1 MSHTTASTAVARSH
15 RLTILTSLA
24 YLAVEAENC
33 GDQSLATHLRST
45 FWSAISSSAESK
57 TLPLGKRDMNASLDF
72 LLGFL
77 AADPQLQS
85 AIVTLLDHHEQRNAA

>member
-1 MSHTTASTAVARSH
+1 MIITPPSPAVARSH

-33 GDQSLATHLRST
+33 GDQSLAAHLRAS
-45 FWSAISSSAESK
+45 FARAIGSQADPQDP
-57 TLPLGKRDMNASLDF
+57 TLGQRDMGACLDF

-77 AADPQLQS
+77 AAGPQLQE
-85 AIVTLLDHHEQRNAA
+85 AIVTLLDHQERRHAA